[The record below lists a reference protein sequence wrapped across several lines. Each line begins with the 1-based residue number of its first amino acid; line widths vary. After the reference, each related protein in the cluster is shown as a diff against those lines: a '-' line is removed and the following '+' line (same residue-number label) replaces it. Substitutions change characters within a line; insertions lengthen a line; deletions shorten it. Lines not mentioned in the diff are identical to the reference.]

1 MTLGQEALPWGG
13 WLAASPGERRLPPTA
28 RHRQEARR
36 RGQVW
41 QSPDFNGALAVMLAV
56 VLLRFYLP
64 WAYQQLGSV
73 MQVVYSAFSAPGRLV
88 NLSAVATVAMERA
101 GLAAAPLVV
110 ALMVGGLLVGFVSTG
125 FLFTTQSLA
134 PQWDRLNPLSGLQR
148 VFSINALWEAGKG
161 FLKLAAVG
169 LLAGLTVASQLSQYA
184 GLIAM
189 PLSAALSTAGGMLF
203 AVLWH
208 AAAGYLLIGLIDIG
222 FQISRHQQTL
232 KMTHQEVRDETR
244 QTEGDPQIRQRRR
257 QAYRRLLRSGLAQVR
272 SATVVVTNPTHLAVA
287 LKWDERAMAAPEV
300 VAKGE
305 DEVALE
311 IRRVA
316 LGHGVPLVQN
326 APLARELYPV
336 PLGEAVPAALYRA
349 VAEVLAYVMRHS
361 PPPSG

>member
-1 MTLGQEALPWGG
+1 MTWAPEPVGVGALW
-13 WLAASPGERRLPPTA
+13 AQSPGERRLPPTA

-41 QSPDFNGALAVMLAV
+41 KSPDFTGALAVLLGI

-64 WAYQQLGSV
+64 WAFSQMGSV
-73 MQVVYSAFSAPGRLV
+73 MEVVYTAFATPGRLV
-88 NLSAVATVAMERA
+88 NLGAVGTVAVERA
-101 GLAAAPLVV
+101 GLAVAPMVG
-110 ALMVGGLLVGFVSTG
+110 ALMVAGLLVGFLSTG
-125 FLFTTQSLA
+125 FLFSTQALA
-134 PQWDRLNPLSGLQR
+134 PQWDRLNPFMGLQR
-148 VFSINALWEAGKG
+148 MFTINTVWELGKG
-161 FLKLAAVG
+161 LLKLAAVG
-169 LLAGLTVASQLSQYA
+169 ALAGLTIASQLPQYA

-189 PLSAALSTAGGMLF
+189 PLGTALATAGGMLF

-208 AAAGYLLIGLIDIG
+208 AAAGYLLVGVIDIG
-222 FQISRHQQTL
+222 FQIARHQQTL

-244 QTEGDPQIRQRRR
+244 QTEGDPQVRQRRR
-257 QAYRRLLRSGLAQVR
+257 QAYRRLLRSGLNRVR

-287 LKWDERAMAAPEV
+287 LQWDERAMAAPEV

-305 DEVALE
+305 DAVALE

-336 PLGEAVPAALYRA
+336 PLGEAVPATLYRA
-349 VAEVLAYVMRHS
+349 VAEVLAFVMRHG
-361 PPPSG
+361 PPPA